1 MKALRELA
9 HCDTLWAAER
19 AKIALDLAAQY
30 EADELNADEF
40 RELLEDLV
48 RTDKLD
54 DEADDMEIKA
64 LLVTGVYALSKMI

>member
-9 HCDTLWAAER
+9 NCDRPWAAER
-19 AKIALDLAAQY
+19 AQIALDLAAQY
-30 EADELNADEF
+30 ENDELSADEF
-40 RELLEDLV
+40 KELLEDLV

>member
-9 HCDTLWAAER
+9 NCDRPWAAER
-19 AKIALDLAAQY
+19 AQIALDLAAQY
-30 EADELNADEF
+30 ENDELSADELK
-40 RELLEDLV
+40 ELLEDLI

>member
-9 HCDTLWAAER
+9 HCDRPWAAER

-30 EADELNADEF
+30 EADELSADEF

>member
-9 HCDTLWAAER
+9 HCDRPWAAER
-19 AKIALDLAAQY
+19 ARIALEFAEQY
-30 EADELNADEF
+30 ERDELSADEL

-54 DEADDMEIKA
+54 DEADDMEVKA
-64 LLVTGVYALSKMI
+64 LLVAGVYALTKMI

>member
-9 HCDTLWAAER
+9 NCDRPWAAER
-19 AKIALDLAAQY
+19 AQIALDLAAQY
-30 EADELNADEF
+30 ENDELSADEF
-40 RELLEDLV
+40 KELLEDLV

-54 DEADDMEIKA
+54 DEADDMEIKT